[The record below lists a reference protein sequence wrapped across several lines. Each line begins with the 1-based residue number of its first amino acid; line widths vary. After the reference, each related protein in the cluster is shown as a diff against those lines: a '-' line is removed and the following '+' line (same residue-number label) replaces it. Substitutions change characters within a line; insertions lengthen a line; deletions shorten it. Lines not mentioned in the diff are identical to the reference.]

1 MINSTKI
8 SVRNRKKNAIKN
20 ALKDI
25 SGVYMEH
32 LNESIQSNL
41 ALEIA
46 QLTLD
51 KATLKAQVDYLTKQ
65 NAELQQQL
73 DEATAPQN

>member
-1 MINSTKI
+1 MRLALFGQNLIKFQE
-8 SVRNRKKNAIKN
+8 RN
-20 ALKDI
+20 
-25 SGVYMEH
+25 MEH
-32 LNESIQSNL
+32 LNENIQSNL

-46 QLTLD
+46 QLALD

>member
-1 MINSTKI
+1 MRLALFGQNLIKFQE
-8 SVRNRKKNAIKN
+8 RN
-20 ALKDI
+20 
-25 SGVYMEH
+25 MEH

-51 KATLKAQVDYLTKQ
+51 KATLKAQLDYLTKQ

>member
-1 MINSTKI
+1 MALEKEHKRGEKMDKI
-8 SVRNRKKNAIKN
+8 QE
-20 ALKDI
+20 L
-25 SGVYMEH
+25 
-32 LNESIQSNL
+32 IQQNL

-46 QLTLD
+46 QITLD

>member
-1 MINSTKI
+1 MNKI
-8 SVRNRKKNAIKN
+8 QGFN
-20 ALKDI
+20 
-25 SGVYMEH
+25 MEH

>member
-1 MINSTKI
+1 MRLALFGQNLIKFQD
-8 SVRNRKKNAIKN
+8 RN
-20 ALKDI
+20 
-25 SGVYMEH
+25 MEH

>member
-1 MINSTKI
+1 MQ
-8 SVRNRKKNAIKN
+8 KKQHSMGLVKEHKKEFN
-20 ALKDI
+20 
-25 SGVYMEH
+25 MEH

>member
-1 MINSTKI
+1 MNNIQGFN
-8 SVRNRKKNAIKN
+8 
-20 ALKDI
+20 
-25 SGVYMEH
+25 MEH

>member
-1 MINSTKI
+1 
-8 SVRNRKKNAIKN
+8 
-20 ALKDI
+20 
-25 SGVYMEH
+25 MEH
-32 LNESIQSNL
+32 LNENIQSNL

-46 QLTLD
+46 QQTLD

>member
-1 MINSTKI
+1 MRLALFGQNLIKFQE
-8 SVRNRKKNAIKN
+8 RN
-20 ALKDI
+20 
-25 SGVYMEH
+25 MEH

>member
-1 MINSTKI
+1 MRLALFSQNLTKFQE
-8 SVRNRKKNAIKN
+8 RN
-20 ALKDI
+20 
-25 SGVYMEH
+25 MEH

-51 KATLKAQVDYLTKQ
+51 KATLKAQIDYLTKQ

>member
-1 MINSTKI
+1 MRLALFGQNLIKFQE
-8 SVRNRKKNAIKN
+8 RN
-20 ALKDI
+20 
-25 SGVYMEH
+25 MEH

-51 KATLKAQVDYLTKQ
+51 KATLKAQIDYLTKQ

>member
-1 MINSTKI
+1 MRLALFGQNLIKFQE
-8 SVRNRKKNAIKN
+8 RN
-20 ALKDI
+20 
-25 SGVYMEH
+25 MEH

-73 DEATAPQN
+73 DEATALQN

>member
-1 MINSTKI
+1 MSC
-8 SVRNRKKNAIKN
+8 KNYAIKPV
-20 ALKDI
+20 LFGI
-25 SGVYMEH
+25 SEEKGIKMEH

-41 ALEIA
+41 ALEVA

>member
-1 MINSTKI
+1 MRLALFGQNLIKFQE
-8 SVRNRKKNAIKN
+8 RN
-20 ALKDI
+20 
-25 SGVYMEH
+25 MEH
-32 LNESIQSNL
+32 LNENIQSNL

>member
-1 MINSTKI
+1 MGLVKEHKGGMKMNNIQGFN
-8 SVRNRKKNAIKN
+8 
-20 ALKDI
+20 
-25 SGVYMEH
+25 MEH

>member
-1 MINSTKI
+1 MRLALFSQNLIKFQE
-8 SVRNRKKNAIKN
+8 RN
-20 ALKDI
+20 
-25 SGVYMEH
+25 MEH

-51 KATLKAQVDYLTKQ
+51 KATLKAQLDYLTKQ

>member
-1 MINSTKI
+1 MRLALFGQNLIKFQE
-8 SVRNRKKNAIKN
+8 RN
-20 ALKDI
+20 
-25 SGVYMEH
+25 MEH

-51 KATLKAQVDYLTKQ
+51 KATLKAQVDYLIKQ

>member
-1 MINSTKI
+1 MRLALFSQNLTKFQE
-8 SVRNRKKNAIKN
+8 RN
-20 ALKDI
+20 
-25 SGVYMEH
+25 MEH

>member
-1 MINSTKI
+1 MRLALFSQNLIKFQE
-8 SVRNRKKNAIKN
+8 RN
-20 ALKDI
+20 
-25 SGVYMEH
+25 MEH
-32 LNESIQSNL
+32 LNKSIQSNL

-46 QLTLD
+46 QQTLD

>member
-1 MINSTKI
+1 MRLALFGQNLIKFQE
-8 SVRNRKKNAIKN
+8 RN
-20 ALKDI
+20 
-25 SGVYMEH
+25 MEH
-32 LNESIQSNL
+32 LNESVQSNL

>member
-1 MINSTKI
+1 MRLALFSQNLIKFQE
-8 SVRNRKKNAIKN
+8 RN
-20 ALKDI
+20 
-25 SGVYMEH
+25 MEH

>member
-1 MINSTKI
+1 MRLALFGQNLIKFQE
-8 SVRNRKKNAIKN
+8 RN
-20 ALKDI
+20 
-25 SGVYMEH
+25 MEH
-32 LNESIQSNL
+32 LNENIRSNL

-46 QLTLD
+46 QLALD